1 MTTQQRV
8 MIRPEPTRE
17 GHAVP
22 VDKVAVVKRALEAF
36 ADRDVRA
43 SLELADPEIELV
55 VPGTASLAQG
65 GRSYRGLDGLVRYV
79 HDVGRIWDELEVI
92 PQRYEERDDCVMV
105 TGRLR
110 ARREGSFLIDEPA
123 HWVFELCNGK
133 VLRARAYTDRDAALT
148 AFGIAKGKKLG

>member
-1 MTTQQRV
+1 MTSQQRV
-8 MIRPEPTRE
+8 ATRAE
-17 GHAVP
+17 SIGVVAA
-22 VDKVAVVKRALEAF
+22 DKVWVVKCALEAF
-36 ADRDVRA
+36 ADRDVQA
-43 SLELADPEIELV
+43 FLELADPEIELI

-65 GRSYRGLDGLVRYV
+65 GRSYKGHDGVVRYV

-92 PQRYEERDDCVMV
+92 PQRYDERGDRVMV

-123 HWVFELCNGK
+123 HWVFEFRNGK
-133 VLRARAYTDRDAALT
+133 LLRARAYTDRDAALT

>member
-1 MTTQQRV
+1 MTQV
-8 MIRPEPTRE
+8 EPAGRT
-17 GHAVP
+17 HSVKA
-22 VDKVAVVKRALEAF
+22 DHIAIVKRDLAAF

-43 SLELADPEIELV
+43 LLELADREIELI

-65 GRSYRGLDGLVRYV
+65 GRSYRGHDGVVRYV

-92 PQRYEERDDCVMV
+92 PQEFEQLGDSVMV

-123 HWVFELCNGK
+123 HWVFDLRNGK
-133 VLRARAYTDRDAALT
+133 ILRACAYTDRDAALT
-148 AFGIAKGKKLG
+148 ALGIASGKKLG